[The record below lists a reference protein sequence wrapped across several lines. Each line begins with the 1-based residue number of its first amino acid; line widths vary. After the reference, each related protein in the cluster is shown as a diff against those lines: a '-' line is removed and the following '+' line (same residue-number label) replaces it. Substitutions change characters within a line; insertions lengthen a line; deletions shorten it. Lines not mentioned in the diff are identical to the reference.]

1 MATWPL
7 ARYIDFIKNS
17 VPVISADYL
26 NVVQDFVGALSR
38 GEVSLVGLTIDGK
51 GGVTVT
57 PIPGALQLTKVSF
70 DSYLGSLPTPQYSLQ
85 EVNLSR
91 LFAAWA
97 VVYATGKLARG
108 SNVKSIQRTAVGTYT
123 VEFNIRLDSDAT
135 YLYPVWITPR
145 TTTAKPVY
153 ATYNEFAAS
162 PSRVQVLLWD
172 KNGAPVDCDFTVGVV
187 GS

>member
-26 NVVQDFVGALSR
+26 NAVQDFVGMLSR
-38 GEVSLVGLTIDGK
+38 GEISLVSASFDGS
-51 GGVTVT
+51 GGKSVV
-57 PIPGALQLTKVSF
+57 PIPGAIQLTKTAV
-70 DSYLGSLPTPQYSLQ
+70 DNYLGKLPTPSYALQ

-91 LFAAWA
+91 LFAGWA
-97 VVYATGKLARG
+97 VVYANGNLARG
-108 SNVKSIQRTAVGTYT
+108 SNIKDVKRTGKGVYL

-135 YLYPVWITPR
+135 FLYPVWVTPR
-145 TTTAKPVY
+145 TTTQPVVP
-153 ATYNEFAAS
+153 TYNEFAAS
-162 PSRVQVLLWD
+162 PSRVEVFLWD
-172 KNGAPVDCDFTVGVV
+172 KVGSPIDCDFTIGVG

>member
-26 NVVQDFVGALSR
+26 NAVQDFIGMLSR
-38 GEVSLVGLTIDGK
+38 GEISLVGLSLDEK
-51 GGVTVT
+51 GGVKVT
-57 PIPGALQLTKVSF
+57 PIPGALQLTKIAV
-70 DSYLGSLPTPQYSLQ
+70 DSYLGKLPTPAYALQ

-91 LFAAWA
+91 LFAGWA
-97 VVYATGKLARG
+97 VVYANGKLARG
-108 SNVKSIQRTAVGTYT
+108 SNIKDIQRTSKGVYT
-123 VEFNIRLDSDAT
+123 VEFNLRLDTDLT

-145 TTTAKPVY
+145 TTTQPVIP
-153 ATYNEFAAS
+153 TYNEFSAS

-172 KNGAPVDCDFTVGVV
+172 KAGAPIDCDFSIGVV